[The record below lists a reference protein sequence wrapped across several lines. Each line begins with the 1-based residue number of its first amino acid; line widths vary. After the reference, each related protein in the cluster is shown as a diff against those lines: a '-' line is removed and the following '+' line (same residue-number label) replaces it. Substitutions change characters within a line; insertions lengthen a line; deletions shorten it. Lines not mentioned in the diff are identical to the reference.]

1 MRPNRQPDFDS
12 EDDRSPEPLPAGRLD
27 PPRRDPPTAVGLATP
42 KQPSRPHRPTRYGR
56 GLTRMQRIARRA
68 LGVLLIGSGSAVAW
82 ASWIGLATAAGAG
95 VAGVGLFVI
104 YRASRAR

>member
-1 MRPNRQPDFDS
+1 
-12 EDDRSPEPLPAGRLD
+12 
-27 PPRRDPPTAVGLATP
+27 
-42 KQPSRPHRPTRYGR
+42 
-56 GLTRMQRIARRA
+56 MQRIARRA